1 MVHAQPSPFLRQA
14 LLADA
19 LITGATALLL
29 ILGAGLLT
37 GLLDLPAALLR
48 YAGLIL
54 VPFVVFVGYI
64 ARREHI
70 NRSQVWTVI
79 VANALWA
86 AASIGL
92 LFSSWVAPNLLGSI
106 FVIFQALVVA
116 VFAELQYMGMRRT
129 VRAAA

>member
-1 MVHAQPSPFLRQA
+1 MMHAQPSPFLRQA

-37 GLLDLPAALLR
+37 DLLDLPAALLR

-54 VPFVVFVGYI
+54 VPFVVFVGSI
-64 ARREHI
+64 ATREHI
-70 NRSQVWTVI
+70 NRAQVWAVI
-79 VANALWA
+79 LMNALWV

-92 LFSSWVAPNLLGSI
+92 LLSSWVAPNLLGSI